1 MAEVKK
7 FEPFVLRW
15 EGGSKYTN
23 KKSDRGGATK
33 YGITIA
39 TWRTVGYDKNGDGK
53 IDEKDVQL
61 ISEEDFKKV
70 LKRNFWDKWKADEI
84 KNQSVAEILV
94 DWIWASGKWGIIK
107 PQQLL
112 GVKADGI
119 VGKQTI
125 AAVNGYPNQR
135 QLFEALKNA
144 RKAYIDKLIKADPS
158 QIVNK
163 KGWLN
168 RINALEY
175 KEEQV

>member
-1 MAEVKK
+1 MAEVEK
-7 FEPFVLRW
+7 FAPFVLKW

-119 VGKQTI
+119 VGKQTL

-135 QLFEALKNA
+135 QIFEALKNA
-144 RKAYIDKLIKADPS
+144 RKTYINKLIKADPS

-175 KEEQV
+175 KDEQV

>member
-1 MAEVKK
+1 MAEVEK
-7 FEPFVLRW
+7 FVPFVLKW
-15 EGGSKYTN
+15 EGGAKYTN
-23 KKSDRGGATK
+23 NKHDRGGATK

-61 ISEEDFKKV
+61 ITEEDFKKV

-84 KNQSVAEILV
+84 ENQSVAEILV
-94 DWIWASGKWGIIK
+94 DWLWASGKWGIIK

-119 VGKQTI
+119 VGKQTL
-125 AAVNGYPNQR
+125 AAVNAYPNQR

-163 KGWLN
+163 KGWYN

-175 KEEQV
+175 KEEQP

>member
-1 MAEVKK
+1 MAEVEK

-94 DWIWASGKWGIIK
+94 DWLWASGKWGIIK

-119 VGKQTI
+119 VGKQTL

-144 RKAYIDKLIKADPS
+144 RKSYINKLIKADPS

>member
-1 MAEVKK
+1 MADIKK
-7 FEPFVLRW
+7 FIPFLLKW
-15 EGGSKYTN
+15 EGSAKYTN

-53 IDEKDVQL
+53 INEKDVQL
-61 ISEEDFKKV
+61 ISEEDFKNV
-70 LKRNFWDKWKADEI
+70 LKNNFWDKWKADKI
-84 KNQSVAEILV
+84 KNQKVAEILV
-94 DWIWASGKWGIIK
+94 DWLWASGKWGIIK

-119 VGKQTI
+119 VGSKTI
-125 AAVNGYPNQR
+125 AAVNDYQDQR
-135 QLFEALKNA
+135 QLFERIKSA
-144 RKAYIDKLIKADPS
+144 RKTYIDNVIKAHPE

-168 RINALEY
+168 RINDIKYED
-175 KEEQV
+175 

>member
-1 MAEVKK
+1 MAEVEK
-7 FEPFVLRW
+7 FAPFVLKW
-15 EGGSKYTN
+15 EGGAKYTN
-23 KKSDRGGATK
+23 NKHDRGGATK

-61 ISEEDFKKV
+61 ITEEDFKKV

-94 DWIWASGKWGIIK
+94 DWLWASGKWGIIK

-112 GVKADGI
+112 EVKADGI
-119 VGKQTI
+119 VGKQTL
-125 AAVNGYPNQR
+125 AAVNNYPNQR

-144 RKAYIDKLIKADPS
+144 RKAYINKVIKADPS

-175 KEEQV
+175 KEE